1 MNKDLIKNA
10 SFLYVED
17 DEPSRTVMRLIME
30 KAVGV
35 RDLTIFEDSADFM
48 ARVKALSN
56 CPDVILLDIHIR
68 PHDGFELLRVLR
80 AEPDCHHVKIVAL
93 TASVM
98 NEEVEQLRSS
108 GFDGAI
114 SKPLDISTFPDLIA
128 RILNGE
134 TVWHIS

>member
-17 DEPSRTVMRLIME
+17 DESSRTVMRLIME
-30 KAVGV
+30 RALGV
-35 RDLTIFEDSADFM
+35 QNLTIFEDSSDFM

-80 AEPDCHHVKIVAL
+80 AEPECRHVKIVAL

-114 SKPLDISTFPDLIA
+114 SKPLGISTFTDLIGH
-128 RILNGE
+128 ILNGE
-134 TVWHIS
+134 MVWHIS